1 MKKYFLLILIL
12 SHLNVFTQISTQD
25 YNFSYKVMEVTGDL
39 NKDGL
44 ADKVVVTQDTL
55 NENAPYRLQVFFK
68 EAAGEWTLKA
78 TSVKIIEPQYPNG
91 RDGYR
96 TGTGFSDVTIKA
108 GVLSINIELLRGH
121 FEHEFKFQNG
131 RFELIHFSFVSSD
144 GRGVIETIDFNLTTG
159 IRVELLERY
168 DTDKVISN
176 KKTKIIIKPLPILDD
191 VIPMEQDLY

>member
-12 SHLNVFTQISTQD
+12 SHLNVFTQISSQD

-68 EAAGEWTLKA
+68 EAAGEWKLKA

-176 KKTKIIIKPLPILDD
+176 KKTKIIIKPLPTLQN
-191 VIPMEQDLY
+191 VVPMEQDLF

>member
-1 MKKYFLLILIL
+1 MKKYFLLFLIL
-12 SHLNVFTQISTQD
+12 SHLNAFTQISTQD
-25 YNFSYKVMEVTGDL
+25 YNFSYKVMEVAGDL

-68 EAAGEWTLKA
+68 GAAGEWKLKA
-78 TSVKIIEPQYPNG
+78 TSLKIIEPQYPNG

-144 GRGVIETIDFNLTTG
+144 GRGVIETIDFNLITG

-176 KKTKIIIKPLPILDD
+176 KKTKIIIKPLPTLQN
-191 VIPMEQDLY
+191 VVPMEQDLF

>member
-68 EAAGEWTLKA
+68 EAAGEWKLKA

-176 KKTKIIIKPLPILDD
+176 KKTKIIIKPLPTLQN
-191 VIPMEQDLY
+191 VVPMEQDLY

>member
-1 MKKYFLLILIL
+1 
-12 SHLNVFTQISTQD
+12 
-25 YNFSYKVMEVTGDL
+25 MEVAGDL

-68 EAAGEWTLKA
+68 EAAGEWKLKA

-176 KKTKIIIKPLPILDD
+176 KKTKIIIKPLPTLQN
-191 VIPMEQDLY
+191 VVPMEQDLY

>member
-12 SHLNVFTQISTQD
+12 SHLNAFTQISTQD

-68 EAAGEWTLKA
+68 EAAGEWKLKA

-176 KKTKIIIKPLPILDD
+176 KKTKIIIKPLPTLQN
-191 VIPMEQDLY
+191 VVPMEQDLY

>member
-68 EAAGEWTLKA
+68 EAAGEWKLKA

-176 KKTKIIIKPLPILDD
+176 KKTKIIIKPLPTLQN
-191 VIPMEQDLY
+191 VVPMEQDLF